1 MVSASAAAAAGADAA
16 AVMLARPAPLELTL
30 SPTPSLPPPPLPP
43 SSAPPPLR
51 FLPLPHRPPPPPH
64 LPSSRPRRDPE
75 TCPEGWIPLV
85 VAENKL
91 GNDLVLQR
99 LEAAGRGFPRAVMN
113 YSGMKGTPELQGAMA
128 RLLERFL
135 LPGHAVDP
143 ADLCIS
149 SGG

>member
-1 MVSASAAAAAGADAA
+1 MSAAAAAVTLKRRPPSGS
-16 AVMLARPAPLELTL
+16 LAHPHLHPPYLH
-30 SPTPSLPPPPLPP
+30 PPPSPCRSAVPTLCC
-43 SSAPPPLR
+43 APPP
-51 FLPLPHRPPPPPH
+51 
-64 LPSSRPRRDPE
+64 PRRDPE
-75 TCPEGWIPLV
+75 SCPEGWIPLV